1 MCIRDRL
8 SEEKTQAARASEE
21 VASEKE
27 ALNVKLSELRNRKY
41 ELEIKK
47 AKNETQLD
55 TYKNKL
61 WDDFEVSYVQAVEFK
76 SDEFVMSAAVKE
88 NRQIKNRLG
97 ELGEVNIGAIEE
109 YETVRERYD
118 FLVSQRE
125 DIREA
130 ADGLSKM
137 IGDMDKTIKT
147 RFKAVSYTHLR
158 GAQ

>member
-1 MCIRDRL
+1 M
-8 SEEKTQAARASEE
+8 
-21 VASEKE
+21 
-27 ALNVKLSELRNRKY
+27 
-41 ELEIKK
+41 
-47 AKNETQLD
+47 
-55 TYKNKL
+55 
-61 WDDFEVSYVQAVEFK
+61 QAVEFK

-147 RFKAVSYTHLR
+147 RFKESFDRIVDNFERKFKELFGGGHAELRLSDENDPLGSDIDIIAQPQESGFRISICCRAVR
-158 GAQ
+158 RP